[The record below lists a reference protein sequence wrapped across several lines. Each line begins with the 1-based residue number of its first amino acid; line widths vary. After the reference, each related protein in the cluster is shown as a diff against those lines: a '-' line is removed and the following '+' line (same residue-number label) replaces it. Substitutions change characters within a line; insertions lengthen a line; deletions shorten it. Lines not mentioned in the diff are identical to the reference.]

1 MNHSEIQDFQ
11 TSVAG
16 LLARQWGTA
25 TSVNTS
31 NLEQLWK
38 SAAEGGWF
46 DLASA
51 SALPALIAAVT
62 ELGKVA
68 CPLPLADGFIASRL
82 WGPDSDV
89 AAHISDGSWRITAVP
104 AETPDRF
111 VEAGESATH
120 VLLMSATSG
129 RAALHRITGRTETDG
144 LAKPDW
150 STITYSED
158 EAEIEVDAEV
168 IDEAI
173 VIARLALAAR
183 AQGAVSRTHAL
194 AVEHAKQR
202 IQFGKPIGSFGAV
215 QQRTATCQIDIA
227 AADLLIDRALEAFDA
242 GSSQWRL
249 CSELAVDFISD
260 SARRVQ
266 FGAHHT
272 LAAIGYFEEHDG
284 PWLFR
289 RIHAD
294 LLRLQLFPRSAGS
307 VADVLVETD
316 ASLPVFALDTVG
328 EEFRQEVRSVI
339 DSLRGPNG
347 PDDFEEQACVD
358 ALASR
363 GWFGFGWPE
372 EAGGRSASLSEQVV
386 LNDEIT
392 YHRLPVVNQTAAVML
407 QGGSIL
413 QHGTTE
419 QKDRFLPIIR
429 QGKLRACLGY
439 SEPEVGSDLASLR
452 TRADR
457 DGNGDG
463 WIING
468 QKIWTTAG
476 HTAEYVWL
484 ATRTDQDAIPR
495 HAGITMFLVPLN
507 TPGIEIQPMTALSGE
522 ISCVVFYDNVRVP
535 DSCRVGEI
543 NGGWKVITDALAGER
558 VLMGGIAAQLHRQLD
573 DLLAVVRDDADTL
586 VGPRGS
592 AKRARLG
599 KIASTLQATR
609 ALVAS
614 AISATS
620 RGGGAR
626 LEAPMAGV
634 LGGELAEDF
643 GEAMLDIL
651 GPDAALGSSVA
662 NTPGAGA
669 FEKGLRLS
677 IMYVVGGGTNDIQR
691 GLIARGLGLPR

>member
-1 MNHSEIQDFQ
+1 MSLSEIRDFQ
-11 TSVAG
+11 VSVAR

-25 TSVNTS
+25 TSAKIND
-31 NLEQLWK
+31 LDQLWE
-38 SAAEGGWF
+38 SAIDGGWYE
-46 DLASA
+46 LASE
-51 SALPALIAAVT
+51 SALPALVAAAT

-68 CPLPLADGFIASRL
+68 CPLPLADGFVAARL
-82 WGPDSDV
+82 WGPKSDV
-89 AAHISDGSWRITAVP
+89 AKHISDGTWRITAVP
-104 AETPDRF
+104 AETPNRF

-120 VLLMSATSG
+120 VLLLSATSG
-129 RAALHRITGRTETDG
+129 TASVHRITGCNKTDG

-150 STITYSED
+150 SAITYGEP
-158 EAEIEVDAEV
+158 EAEIEADAHAL
-168 IDEAI
+168 DEAI
-173 VIARLALAAR
+173 VIIRLTLAAR
-183 AQGAVSRTHAL
+183 ARGASSRTHSLAL
-194 AVEHAKQR
+194 EHAKQR

-215 QQRTATCQIDIA
+215 QQRAATCQIDVA

-249 CSELAVDFISD
+249 CSELAVDFVSD

-272 LAAIGYFEEHDG
+272 LAAMGYFEEHDG

-294 LLRLQLFPRSAGS
+294 LLRLQLFPRTAGS

-316 ASLPVFALDTVG
+316 SSLPSFALDTVG

-339 DSLRGPNG
+339 DSLRGPSG
-347 PDDFEEQACVD
+347 PDDFDEQAAVN

-363 GWFGFGWPE
+363 GWLGFGWPE
-372 EAGGRSASLSEQVV
+372 EASGRSASLSEQVA

-392 YHRLPVVNQTAAVML
+392 YHRLPVTSQTAAVML
-407 QGGSIL
+407 QGDSIL

-419 QKDRFLPIIR
+419 QKDRFLPAIR

-457 DGNGDG
+457 DDDE
-463 WIING
+463 WVING

-484 ATRTDQDAIPR
+484 AARTDQDAKPR
-495 HAGITMFLVPLN
+495 HAGITMFLVPMN
-507 TPGIEIQPMTALSGE
+507 TPGIDIQPMTALSGE
-522 ISCVVFYDNVRVP
+522 ISCVVFYDNVRVS

-543 NGGWKVITDALAGER
+543 NGGWKVITGALAGER

-573 DLLAVVRDDADTL
+573 DLLATVREDVNAL

-620 RGGGAR
+620 RGDGAR
-626 LEAPMAGV
+626 LEAPMAAV

-651 GPDAALGSSVA
+651 GPDAALGAPVPG
-662 NTPGAGA
+662 TPGGGA